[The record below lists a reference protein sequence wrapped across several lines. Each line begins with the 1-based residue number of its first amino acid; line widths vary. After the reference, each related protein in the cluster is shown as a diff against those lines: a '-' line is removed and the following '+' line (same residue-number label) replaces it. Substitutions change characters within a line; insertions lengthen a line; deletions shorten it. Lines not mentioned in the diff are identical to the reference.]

1 MLTWGLMLPSRTVT
15 ATALLACGVV
25 TAQKPAITSIQAV
38 DSPAPLVNPL
48 LPSGPDPWITY
59 RGGFYYFMCTTGS
72 SLKIWKT
79 RSLASLARAENKVVW
94 HPPATGPHSRDIW
107 APELHFLRGRWY
119 IYFAADAGTNA
130 THRIW
135 VMECDSDDPLTGEW
149 RLRGKIA
156 DPSDRWAIDATVFED
171 GSRMFMIWSGWE
183 GVVNGTQNLYIAE
196 LSNPWTIQ
204 GTRVKISSTE
214 YPWEKVGDLVSR
226 RDPEEN
232 PGVNPMDPPH
242 VEVNEGPEVLR
253 HGKNLFVVYSAGGCW
268 TDSYSLGLLSATAGS
283 DLLNPASWKKSSLPV
298 FWQSPKAGAYGP
310 GHASFF
316 RSPDGTEDWMLYHAN
331 LRPAQG
337 CGDHRAPR
345 AQRFHWNPDGTPD
358 FGRPIGI
365 GMPIASPSGEP
376 AR

>member
-1 MLTWGLMLPSRTVT
+1 MLPTRTVT

-25 TAQKPAITSIQAV
+25 TAQKPGPATTQAV
-38 DSPAPLVNPL
+38 VTPAPLVNPL

-59 RGGFYYFMCTTGS
+59 RAGFYYFMCTSGS
-72 SLKIWKT
+72 TLKIWKT
-79 RSLASLARAENKVVW
+79 RHLANLAHAESKVVW
-94 HPPATGPHSRDIW
+94 RAPAASPYSRDVW

-135 VMECDSDDPLTGEW
+135 VIECDGDDPLTGDW
-149 RLRGKIA
+149 RLRGKVA
-156 DPSDRWAIDATVFED
+156 DSSDRWAIDATVLED
-171 GSRMFMIWSGWE
+171 GPRMFMIWSGWA
-183 GVVNGTQNLYIAE
+183 GTVNGTQSLYIAE

-204 GTRVKISSTE
+204 GPRVQISSPE
-214 YPWEKVGDLVSR
+214 YPWEKVGDLISR

-232 PGVNPMDPPH
+232 PGANLMDPPH
-242 VEVNEGPEVLR
+242 VEVNEGPEILR
-253 HGKNLFVVYSAGGCW
+253 HGENLFVVYSAGGCW
-268 TDSYSLGLLSATAGS
+268 TDSYTLGLLTAKAGS
-283 DLLNPASWKKSSLPV
+283 DLLNPASWKKSAVPV

-310 GHASFF
+310 GHAGFF
-316 RSPDGTEDWMLYHAN
+316 RSPDGTEDWMVYHAN

-345 AQRFHWNPDGTPD
+345 AQPFRWNPDGTPD
-358 FGRPIGI
+358 FGRPVGI
-365 GMPIASPSGEP
+365 GVPIAPPSGEP